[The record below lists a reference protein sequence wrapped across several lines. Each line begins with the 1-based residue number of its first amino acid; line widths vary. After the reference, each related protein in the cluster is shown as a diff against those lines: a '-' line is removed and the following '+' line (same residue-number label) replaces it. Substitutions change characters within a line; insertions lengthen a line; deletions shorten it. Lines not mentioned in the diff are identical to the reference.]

1 MTGRSRRTPAR
12 VSAAAYRT
20 AYNVSAATALG
31 HLPLFG
37 SNLAFRREAWLGIR
51 SRVHR
56 NDPEIHDDLDLSFHL
71 GERHSIRYLPGA
83 AMGMSMRPFRDGRAL
98 VRRLSRGYRTV
109 FVHWP
114 HDLPPVRVT
123 RRALRRTLGPPAGSR
138 QRQSAS

>member
-56 NDPEIHDDLDLSFHL
+56 NDPEVHDDLDLSFHL

-123 RRALRRTLGPPAGSR
+123 RRALRRTLGPPGGSLHL
-138 QRQSAS
+138 QSAS

>member
-12 VSAAAYRT
+12 ISAAAYLT

-56 NDPEIHDDLDLSFHL
+56 NDPEVHDDLDLSFHL
-71 GERHSIRYLPGA
+71 DERHSIRYLPGA
-83 AMGMSMRPFRDGRAL
+83 AMGCRCDRSAMDVPWYVGSHADTGPSSSTGPTIC
-98 VRRLSRGYRTV
+98 RRCG
-109 FVHWP
+109 
-114 HDLPPVRVT
+114 
-123 RRALRRTLGPPAGSR
+123 
-138 QRQSAS
+138 